1 MDLAAISS
9 QLSPTALDHLDTTA
23 KNNQDPAKIAKVSRQ
38 FEAIL
43 LRQFL
48 SESMKPLLQDG
59 PSGQV
64 YGYFLTDSL
73 ANEISDGGG
82 FGLAHVI
89 QTQLSHPHK

>member
-9 QLSPTALDHLDTTA
+9 QLSPIGLDHLDAST
-23 KNNQDPAKIAKVSRQ
+23 KNQDPAKIAKVSKQ
-38 FEAIL
+38 FESIL

-48 SESMKPLLQDG
+48 NESMKPLLQDG

-73 ANEISDGGG
+73 ANEISEGGG
-82 FGLAHVI
+82 IGLAHII

>member
-1 MDLAAISS
+1 
-9 QLSPTALDHLDTTA
+9 
-23 KNNQDPAKIAKVSRQ
+23 
-38 FEAIL
+38 
-43 LRQFL
+43 
-48 SESMKPLLQDG
+48 MKPLLQDG

>member
-1 MDLAAISS
+1 MDVAAISS
-9 QLSPTALDHLDTTA
+9 QLSPLGLEHVDTSKA
-23 KNNQDPAKIAKVSRQ
+23 NQDPAKIAKVSKQ
-38 FEAIL
+38 FESIL

-73 ANEISDGGG
+73 ANEISEGGG
-82 FGLAHVI
+82 IGLAHII

>member
-9 QLSPTALDHLDTTA
+9 QLSPIGLDKIETAG
-23 KNNQDPAKIAKVSRQ
+23 NSQDPKTIAKVSKQ
-38 FEAIL
+38 FESIL

-48 SESMKPLLQDG
+48 GESMKSLLQDG

-73 ANEISDGGG
+73 ANEISEGGG
-82 FGLAHVI
+82 IGLAHII